1 MADSSGMRAGL
12 KGNVEE
18 ALRLFASEAEWG
30 GLNLAETEFVL
41 EETLKCYGSTFD
53 GEMIRSLFAFYRRY
67 LGMAD
72 VARRQRL
79 LSRMTEFISS
89 GHQPRHVALLCFISA
104 DTDGQ
109 ITSGAALDLAM
120 VTPPDKG
127 DPLTGPKLVAFHG
140 CGGVRAKLG
149 KPGSDDE
156 GDVAAG
162 LLLLGDM
169 RLLPL
174 LEEIWARLTPEG
186 RRRMVQRRS
195 NLVSAVMIEFLLRRL
210 EADKEEEY
218 FGELGAALHNLP
230 AIAAQQPINA
240 VLDIRRNF
248 GLPPGKE
255 PMELLSHEDIPTAFA
270 RFRPRLQALID
281 RESGPIKVLN
291 ATISVWAEAAGWSQ
305 ESEAEDEEEV
315 EEDDGLDD
323 EDDIET
329 FPNVSSEELRDE
341 FLKISSELDPPSEV
355 MAYCNP
361 YDVRD
366 VTPDELAQE
375 FAPQSFFPLLVTGIF
390 NPFGP
395 TVCVYGVQKSGPF
408 SWSIVNF
415 QLNPFSCTKG
425 MIALLDEEKVSF
437 DPGEFDIEE
446 SRKRVSFVS
455 RGRTTPSL
463 DVAHEVITKV
473 VLAESKLLTSFT
485 LCVASARVSKA
496 KSLERMTLVYQS
508 LPKARQDLDDLRD
521 KKKRNDPWARADME
535 EIMKRVANPGPDPL
549 PLSADEAKE
558 LARLVSSLEQ
568 QRIEMTN
575 LQAAW
580 EGATDFSPLTP
591 VMTREQLLKAL
602 VLLAPDMPNLLN
614 HKGPF
619 YPDDLTADVPGGMTK
634 NTSGTTTAA
643 PTAGLAPAKAVERVK
658 DMDSPAGEERTMS
671 PAEKIAAAMA
681 TPPEKKDETTVP
693 KFDGLLGCLGPFTGL
708 ELMLG
713 FWAIVWALICTEWV
727 LALALACFFFL
738 QFLKVMLITSRIAW
752 SRWFAVFNY
761 GWVLAYLVYRIDRH
775 NTYAQPMT
783 GAGLL
788 LVQIMTITAGVM
800 GFIYLSYF
808 RFAKTMREAP
818 EVKN

>member
-1 MADSSGMRAGL
+1 MRAGL

-18 ALRLFASEAEWG
+18 ALRLFASEPEWA

-41 EETLKCYGSTFD
+41 EETLKCYGATFD
-53 GEMIRSLFAFYRRY
+53 GEMIRELFKFYRRY
-67 LGMAD
+67 LGMAS
-72 VARRQRL
+72 VSRRQQL
-79 LSRMTEFISS
+79 LTRITTFISE
-89 GHQPRHVALLCFISA
+89 GHQHRSIALLCFISA

-127 DPLTGPKLVAFHG
+127 DPLTGPKFVAFHG

-186 RRRMVQRRS
+186 RRRMVRRRS
-195 NLVSAVMIEFLLRRL
+195 NLVSALMIEFLLRRL

-230 AIAAQQPINA
+230 AIAAKQPINA

-248 GLPPGKE
+248 GLPSGKE

-291 ATISVWAEAAGWSQ
+291 ATISVWAEAAGWSPPA
-305 ESEAEDEEEV
+305 ETDDEDEG
-315 EEDDGLDD
+315 EEDDDLDD
-323 EDDIET
+323 EDDVET
-329 FPNVSSEELRDE
+329 FPNVSSEELREE
-341 FLKISSELDPPSEV
+341 FLKISSELDPPPEV

-446 SRKRVSFVS
+446 SRKRVSVVS

-496 KSLERMTLVYQS
+496 KSLERMTLVYQA

-535 EIMKRVANPGPDPL
+535 EVMKRVANPGPDPL

-558 LARLVSSLEQ
+558 LARLVLSHEQ

-619 YPDDLTADVPGGMTK
+619 YPDDLTQDVPGGK
-634 NTSGTTTAA
+634 PQKSSVTAPVA
-643 PTAGLAPAKAVERVK
+643 TAGKQPVAEEQKTVESTKGSGMPKYRGVLYLIY
-658 DMDSPAGEERTMS
+658 MLGPIEALLSLVTALWALFC
-671 PAEKIAAAMA
+671 AEWM
-681 TPPEKKDETTVP
+681 
-693 KFDGLLGCLGPFTGL
+693 LLG
-708 ELMLG
+708 
-713 FWAIVWALICTEWV
+713 AIVVFTALN
-727 LALALACFFFL
+727 FL
-738 QFLKVMLITSRIAW
+738 RLGGVSMRDAW
-752 SRWFAVFNY
+752 TRWFAVGLY
-761 GWVLAYLVYRIDRH
+761 GLMLGYVGYRIHLH
-775 NTYAQPMT
+775 NLSGLPS
-783 GAGLL
+783 GASFLL
-788 LVQIMTITAGVM
+788 LDVLVFWFGPMCFLNLIC
-800 GFIYLSYF
+800 FDY
-808 RFAKTMREAP
+808 AKQMREAP
-818 EVKN
+818 DEPA

>member
-1 MADSSGMRAGL
+1 MTDGSGMRASL

-18 ALRLFASEAEWG
+18 ALRFFASEAEWD

-53 GEMIRSLFAFYRRY
+53 GAMILELFKFYRRY

-72 VARRQRL
+72 VGRRQQL
-79 LSRMTEFISS
+79 LTRMTEFLSNGQQHRSI
-89 GHQPRHVALLCFISA
+89 ALLCFISA

-120 VTPPDKG
+120 VMPADKG
-127 DPLTGPKLVAFHG
+127 DPLTGPKFAAFHG

-174 LEEIWARLTPEG
+174 LEEIWERLTPEG
-186 RRRMVQRRS
+186 RRRMVRRRS

-291 ATISVWAEAAGWSQ
+291 ATISVWAAAAGWSP
-305 ESEAEDEEEV
+305 ESEADDADEI
-315 EEDDGLDD
+315 EEDDDLDD
-323 EDDIET
+323 EDDVET
-329 FPNVSSEELRDE
+329 FPNVSSEELREE
-341 FLKISSELDPPSEV
+341 FLKISSELDPPPEV

-366 VTPDELAQE
+366 VTPDELAHE

-425 MIALLDEEKVSF
+425 MIALLDEDKVSF

-496 KSLERMTLVYQS
+496 KSLERMTLVCQA

-535 EIMKRVANPGPDPL
+535 EVMKRVANPGPDPL

-558 LARLVSSLEQ
+558 LARLVLSHEQ

-619 YPDDLTADVPGGMTK
+619 YPDDLTQDVPGGK
-634 NTSGTTTAA
+634 PQKSSVTAPVA
-643 PTAGLAPAKAVERVK
+643 TAGKQPV
-658 DMDSPAGEERTMS
+658 
-671 PAEKIAAAMA
+671 AE
-681 TPPEKKDETTVP
+681 EKKTVESTKGSGMP
-693 KFDGLLGCLGPFTGL
+693 KYRGVLYLIYMLGPIEALLSLVTALWALFCAEWMLLG
-708 ELMLG
+708 
-713 FWAIVWALICTEWV
+713 AIVVFTALN
-727 LALALACFFFL
+727 FL
-738 QFLKVMLITSRIAW
+738 RLGGVSMRDAW
-752 SRWFAVFNY
+752 TRWFAVGLY
-761 GWVLAYLVYRIDRH
+761 GLMLGYVGYRIHLH
-775 NTYAQPMT
+775 NLSGLPS
-783 GAGLL
+783 GAAFLL
-788 LVQIMTITAGVM
+788 LDVLVFWFGPMCFLNLIC
-800 GFIYLSYF
+800 FDY
-808 RFAKTMREAP
+808 AKQMREAP
-818 EVKN
+818 YEPA

>member
-1 MADSSGMRAGL
+1 MRAGL

-18 ALRLFASEAEWG
+18 ALRLFANENEWA
-30 GLNLAETEFVL
+30 GLSLVETEFVL

-53 GEMIRSLFAFYRRY
+53 GAMILELFKFYRRY

-72 VARRQRL
+72 VGRRQQL
-79 LSRMTEFISS
+79 LTRMTEFLSNGQQHRSI
-89 GHQPRHVALLCFISA
+89 ALLCFISA

-120 VTPPDKG
+120 VMPADKG
-127 DPLTGPKLVAFHG
+127 DPLTGPKFAAFHG

-174 LEEIWARLTPEG
+174 LEEIWERLTPEG
-186 RRRMVQRRS
+186 RRRMVLRRS
-195 NLVSAVMIEFLLRRL
+195 NLVSALMIEFLLRRL

-291 ATISVWAEAAGWSQ
+291 ATISVWAEAAGWSP
-305 ESEAEDEEEV
+305 ESEADDADEI
-315 EEDDGLDD
+315 EEDDDLDD
-323 EDDIET
+323 EDDVET
-329 FPNVSSEELRDE
+329 FPNVSSEELREE
-341 FLKISSELDPPSEV
+341 FLKISSELDPPPEV

-366 VTPDELAQE
+366 VTPDELAHE

-425 MIALLDEEKVSF
+425 MIALLDEGKVSF

-496 KSLERMTLVYQS
+496 KSLERMTLVCQA

-535 EIMKRVANPGPDPL
+535 EVMKRVANPGPDPL

-558 LARLVSSLEQ
+558 LARLVLSHEQ

-619 YPDDLTADVPGGMTK
+619 YPDDLTQDVPGGK
-634 NTSGTTTAA
+634 PQKSSGTA
-643 PTAGLAPAKAVERVK
+643 PVATAGKQPV
-658 DMDSPAGEERTMS
+658 
-671 PAEKIAAAMA
+671 AE
-681 TPPEKKDETTVP
+681 EKKTVESTKGSGMP
-693 KFDGLLGCLGPFTGL
+693 KYRGVLYLIYMLGPIEALLSLVTALWALFCAEWMLLG
-708 ELMLG
+708 
-713 FWAIVWALICTEWV
+713 AIVVFTALN
-727 LALALACFFFL
+727 FL
-738 QFLKVMLITSRIAW
+738 RLGGVSMRDAW
-752 SRWFAVFNY
+752 TRWFAVGLY
-761 GWVLAYLVYRIDRH
+761 GLMLGYVGYRIHLH
-775 NTYAQPMT
+775 NLSGLPS
-783 GAGLL
+783 GAAFLL
-788 LVQIMTITAGVM
+788 LDVLVFWFGPMCFLNLIC
-800 GFIYLSYF
+800 FDY
-808 RFAKTMREAP
+808 AKQMREAP
-818 EVKN
+818 DEPA

>member
-1 MADSSGMRAGL
+1 
-12 KGNVEE
+12 
-18 ALRLFASEAEWG
+18 
-30 GLNLAETEFVL
+30 
-41 EETLKCYGSTFD
+41 
-53 GEMIRSLFAFYRRY
+53 
-67 LGMAD
+67 
-72 VARRQRL
+72 
-79 LSRMTEFISS
+79 
-89 GHQPRHVALLCFISA
+89 
-104 DTDGQ
+104 
-109 ITSGAALDLAM
+109 
-120 VTPPDKG
+120 
-127 DPLTGPKLVAFHG
+127 
-140 CGGVRAKLG
+140 
-149 KPGSDDE
+149 
-156 GDVAAG
+156 
-162 LLLLGDM
+162 
-169 RLLPL
+169 
-174 LEEIWARLTPEG
+174 
-186 RRRMVQRRS
+186 VQRRS

-291 ATISVWAEAAGWSQ
+291 ATISVWAAAAGWSP
-305 ESEAEDEEEV
+305 ESEADDADEI
-315 EEDDGLDD
+315 EEDDDLDD
-323 EDDIET
+323 EDDVET
-329 FPNVSSEELRDE
+329 FPNVSSEELREE
-341 FLKISSELDPPSEV
+341 FLKISSELDPPPEV

-366 VTPDELAQE
+366 VTPDELAHE

-425 MIALLDEEKVSF
+425 MIALLDEGKVSF

-496 KSLERMTLVYQS
+496 KSLERMTLVCQA

-535 EIMKRVANPGPDPL
+535 EVMKRVANPGPDPL

-558 LARLVSSLEQ
+558 LARLVLSHEQ

-619 YPDDLTADVPGGMTK
+619 YPDDLTQDVPGGK
-634 NTSGTTTAA
+634 PQKSSVTAPVA
-643 PTAGLAPAKAVERVK
+643 TAGKQPV
-658 DMDSPAGEERTMS
+658 
-671 PAEKIAAAMA
+671 AE
-681 TPPEKKDETTVP
+681 EKKTVESTKGSGMP
-693 KFDGLLGCLGPFTGL
+693 KYRGVLYLIYMLGPIEALLSLVTALWALFCAEWMLLG
-708 ELMLG
+708 
-713 FWAIVWALICTEWV
+713 AIVVFTALN
-727 LALALACFFFL
+727 FL
-738 QFLKVMLITSRIAW
+738 RLGGVSMRDAW
-752 SRWFAVFNY
+752 TRWFAVGLY
-761 GWVLAYLVYRIDRH
+761 GLMLGYVGYRIHLH
-775 NTYAQPMT
+775 NLSGLPS
-783 GAGLL
+783 GAAFLL
-788 LVQIMTITAGVM
+788 LDVLVFWFGPMCFLNLIC
-800 GFIYLSYF
+800 FDY
-808 RFAKTMREAP
+808 AKQMREAP
-818 EVKN
+818 DEPA

>member
-1 MADSSGMRAGL
+1 
-12 KGNVEE
+12 
-18 ALRLFASEAEWG
+18 
-30 GLNLAETEFVL
+30 
-41 EETLKCYGSTFD
+41 
-53 GEMIRSLFAFYRRY
+53 
-67 LGMAD
+67 
-72 VARRQRL
+72 
-79 LSRMTEFISS
+79 
-89 GHQPRHVALLCFISA
+89 
-104 DTDGQ
+104 
-109 ITSGAALDLAM
+109 M
-120 VTPPDKG
+120 VMPADKG
-127 DPLTGPKLVAFHG
+127 DPLTGPKFAAFHG

-174 LEEIWARLTPEG
+174 LEEIWERLTPEG
-186 RRRMVQRRS
+186 RRRMVRRRS

-291 ATISVWAEAAGWSQ
+291 ATISVWAAAAGWSP
-305 ESEAEDEEEV
+305 ESEADDADEI
-315 EEDDGLDD
+315 EEDDDLDD
-323 EDDIET
+323 EDDVET
-329 FPNVSSEELRDE
+329 FPNVSSEELREE
-341 FLKISSELDPPSEV
+341 FLKISSELDPPPEV

-366 VTPDELAQE
+366 VTPDELAHE

-425 MIALLDEEKVSF
+425 MIALLDEGKVSF

-496 KSLERMTLVYQS
+496 KSLERMTLVCQA

-535 EIMKRVANPGPDPL
+535 EVMKRVANPGPDPL

-558 LARLVSSLEQ
+558 LARLVLSHEQ

-619 YPDDLTADVPGGMTK
+619 YPDDLTQDVPGGK
-634 NTSGTTTAA
+634 PQKSSVTAPVA
-643 PTAGLAPAKAVERVK
+643 TAGKQPV
-658 DMDSPAGEERTMS
+658 
-671 PAEKIAAAMA
+671 AE
-681 TPPEKKDETTVP
+681 EKKTVESTKGSGMP
-693 KFDGLLGCLGPFTGL
+693 KYRGVLYLIYMLGPIEALLSLVTALWALFCAEWMLLG
-708 ELMLG
+708 
-713 FWAIVWALICTEWV
+713 AIVVFTALN
-727 LALALACFFFL
+727 FL
-738 QFLKVMLITSRIAW
+738 RLGGVSMRDAW
-752 SRWFAVFNY
+752 TRWFAVGLY
-761 GWVLAYLVYRIDRH
+761 GLMLGYVGYRIHLH
-775 NTYAQPMT
+775 NLSGLPS
-783 GAGLL
+783 GAAFLL
-788 LVQIMTITAGVM
+788 LDVLVFWFGPMCFLNLIC
-800 GFIYLSYF
+800 FDY
-808 RFAKTMREAP
+808 AKQMREAP
-818 EVKN
+818 DEPA

>member
-1 MADSSGMRAGL
+1 
-12 KGNVEE
+12 
-18 ALRLFASEAEWG
+18 
-30 GLNLAETEFVL
+30 
-41 EETLKCYGSTFD
+41 
-53 GEMIRSLFAFYRRY
+53 
-67 LGMAD
+67 
-72 VARRQRL
+72 
-79 LSRMTEFISS
+79 
-89 GHQPRHVALLCFISA
+89 
-104 DTDGQ
+104 
-109 ITSGAALDLAM
+109 
-120 VTPPDKG
+120 
-127 DPLTGPKLVAFHG
+127 
-140 CGGVRAKLG
+140 LG

-174 LEEIWARLTPEG
+174 LEEIWERLTPEG
-186 RRRMVQRRS
+186 RRRMVRRRS
-195 NLVSAVMIEFLLRRL
+195 NLVSALMIEFLLRRL

-230 AIAAQQPINA
+230 ALAAKQPINA

-248 GLPPGKE
+248 GLPAGKE
-255 PMELLSHEDIPTAFA
+255 PMELLGHEDIPTAFA

-291 ATISVWAEAAGWSQ
+291 ATISVWAEAAGWSP
-305 ESEAEDEEEV
+305 ESEADDADEI
-315 EEDDGLDD
+315 EEDDDLDD
-323 EDDIET
+323 EDDVET
-329 FPNVSSEELRDE
+329 FPNVSSEELREE
-341 FLKISSELDPPSEV
+341 FLKISSELDPPPEV

-366 VTPDELAQE
+366 VTPDELAHE

-425 MIALLDEEKVSF
+425 MIALLDEGKVSF

-496 KSLERMTLVYQS
+496 KSLERMTLVCQA

-535 EIMKRVANPGPDPL
+535 EVMKRVANPGPDPL

-558 LARLVSSLEQ
+558 LARLVLSHEQ
-568 QRIEMTN
+568 QRIEMAN
-575 LQAAW
+575 LLAAW
-580 EGATDFSPLTP
+580 EGATGFSPLDP
-591 VMTREQLLKAL
+591 VMTKNQFLEAIVMLTT
-602 VLLAPDMPNLLN
+602 DMPNLVN
-614 HKGPF
+614 HSGPF
-619 YPDDLTADVPGGMTK
+619 HPDDLTRDVPGG
-634 NTSGTTTAA
+634 
-643 PTAGLAPAKAVERVK
+643 
-658 DMDSPAGEERTMS
+658 SPQKSA
-671 PAEKIAAAMA
+671 A
-681 TPPEKKDETTVP
+681 TPPQATAAKQPAAEEKKTVESTKGSGMP
-693 KFDGLLGCLGPFTGL
+693 KYRGVLYLIYMLGPIEALLSLVTALWALFCAEWMLLG
-708 ELMLG
+708 
-713 FWAIVWALICTEWV
+713 AIVVFTALN
-727 LALALACFFFL
+727 FL
-738 QFLKVMLITSRIAW
+738 RLGGVSMRDAW
-752 SRWFAVFNY
+752 TRWFAVGLY
-761 GWVLAYLVYRIDRH
+761 GLMLGYVGYRIHLH
-775 NTYAQPMT
+775 NLSGLPS
-783 GAGLL
+783 GAAFLL
-788 LVQIMTITAGVM
+788 LDVLVFWFGPMCFLNLIC
-800 GFIYLSYF
+800 FDY
-808 RFAKTMREAP
+808 AKQMREAP
-818 EVKN
+818 DEPA

>member
-1 MADSSGMRAGL
+1 MRAGL

-18 ALRLFASEAEWG
+18 ALRLFANENEWA
-30 GLNLAETEFVL
+30 GLSLVETEFVL

-53 GEMIRSLFAFYRRY
+53 GAMILELFKFYRRY

-72 VARRQRL
+72 VGRRQQL
-79 LSRMTEFISS
+79 LTRMTEFLSNGQQHRSI
-89 GHQPRHVALLCFISA
+89 ALLCFISA

-120 VTPPDKG
+120 VMPADKG
-127 DPLTGPKLVAFHG
+127 DPLTGPKFAAFHG

-174 LEEIWARLTPEG
+174 LEEIWERLTPEG
-186 RRRMVQRRS
+186 RRRMVLRRS
-195 NLVSAVMIEFLLRRL
+195 NLVSALMIEFLLRRL

-230 AIAAQQPINA
+230 ALAAKQPINA

-248 GLPPGKE
+248 GLPAGKE
-255 PMELLSHEDIPTAFA
+255 PMELLGHEDIPTAFA

-291 ATISVWAEAAGWSQ
+291 ATISVWAEAAGWSP
-305 ESEAEDEEEV
+305 ESEADDADEI
-315 EEDDGLDD
+315 EEDDDLDD
-323 EDDIET
+323 EDDVET
-329 FPNVSSEELRDE
+329 FPNVSSEELREE
-341 FLKISSELDPPSEV
+341 FLKISSELDPPPEV

-366 VTPDELAQE
+366 VTPDELAHE

-425 MIALLDEEKVSF
+425 MIALLDEGKVSF

-496 KSLERMTLVYQS
+496 KSLERMTLVCQA

-535 EIMKRVANPGPDPL
+535 EVMKRVANPGPDPL

-558 LARLVSSLEQ
+558 LARLVLSHEQ

-619 YPDDLTADVPGGMTK
+619 YPDDLTQDVPGGK
-634 NTSGTTTAA
+634 PQKSSVTAPVA
-643 PTAGLAPAKAVERVK
+643 TAGKQPV
-658 DMDSPAGEERTMS
+658 
-671 PAEKIAAAMA
+671 AE
-681 TPPEKKDETTVP
+681 EKKTVESTKGSGMP
-693 KFDGLLGCLGPFTGL
+693 KYRGVLYLIYMLGPIEALLSLVTALWALFCAEWMLLG
-708 ELMLG
+708 
-713 FWAIVWALICTEWV
+713 AIVVFTALN
-727 LALALACFFFL
+727 FL
-738 QFLKVMLITSRIAW
+738 RLGGVSMRDAW
-752 SRWFAVFNY
+752 TRWFAVGLY
-761 GWVLAYLVYRIDRH
+761 GLMLGYVGYRIHLH
-775 NTYAQPMT
+775 NLSGLPS
-783 GAGLL
+783 GAAFLL
-788 LVQIMTITAGVM
+788 LDVLVFWFGPMCFLNLIC
-800 GFIYLSYF
+800 FDY
-808 RFAKTMREAP
+808 AKQMREAP
-818 EVKN
+818 DEPA

>member
-1 MADSSGMRAGL
+1 
-12 KGNVEE
+12 
-18 ALRLFASEAEWG
+18 
-30 GLNLAETEFVL
+30 
-41 EETLKCYGSTFD
+41 
-53 GEMIRSLFAFYRRY
+53 
-67 LGMAD
+67 
-72 VARRQRL
+72 
-79 LSRMTEFISS
+79 
-89 GHQPRHVALLCFISA
+89 
-104 DTDGQ
+104 
-109 ITSGAALDLAM
+109 M
-120 VTPPDKG
+120 V
-127 DPLTGPKLVAFHG
+127 
-140 CGGVRAKLG
+140 R
-149 KPGSDDE
+149 
-156 GDVAAG
+156 
-162 LLLLGDM
+162 
-169 RLLPL
+169 
-174 LEEIWARLTPEG
+174 
-186 RRRMVQRRS
+186 RRS
-195 NLVSAVMIEFLLRRL
+195 NLVSALMIEFLLRRL

-291 ATISVWAEAAGWSQ
+291 ATISVWAEAAGWSP
-305 ESEAEDEEEV
+305 ESEADDADEI
-315 EEDDGLDD
+315 EEDDDLDD
-323 EDDIET
+323 EDDVET
-329 FPNVSSEELRDE
+329 FPNVSSEELREE
-341 FLKISSELDPPSEV
+341 FLKISSELDPPPEV

-366 VTPDELAQE
+366 VTPDELAHE

-496 KSLERMTLVYQS
+496 KSLERMTLVCQA

-535 EIMKRVANPGPDPL
+535 EVMKRVANPGPDPL

-558 LARLVSSLEQ
+558 LARLVLSHEQ

-619 YPDDLTADVPGGMTK
+619 YPDDLTQDVPGGK
-634 NTSGTTTAA
+634 PQKSSVTAPVA
-643 PTAGLAPAKAVERVK
+643 TAGKQPV
-658 DMDSPAGEERTMS
+658 
-671 PAEKIAAAMA
+671 AE
-681 TPPEKKDETTVP
+681 EKKTVESTKGSGMP
-693 KFDGLLGCLGPFTGL
+693 KYRGVLYLIYMLGPIEALLSLVTALWALFCAEWMLLG
-708 ELMLG
+708 
-713 FWAIVWALICTEWV
+713 AIVVFTALN
-727 LALALACFFFL
+727 FL
-738 QFLKVMLITSRIAW
+738 RLGGVSMRDAW
-752 SRWFAVFNY
+752 TRWFAVGLY
-761 GWVLAYLVYRIDRH
+761 GLMLGYVGYRIHLH
-775 NTYAQPMT
+775 NLSGLPS
-783 GAGLL
+783 GAAFLL
-788 LVQIMTITAGVM
+788 LDVLVFWFGPMCFLNLIC
-800 GFIYLSYF
+800 FDY
-808 RFAKTMREAP
+808 AKQMREAP
-818 EVKN
+818 DEPA

>member
-1 MADSSGMRAGL
+1 MVSMNVSSYIDRRMTDSSGMRAGL

-18 ALRLFASEAEWG
+18 ALRLFASEADWA

-41 EETLKCYGSTFD
+41 EETLKCYGATFD
-53 GEMIRSLFAFYRRY
+53 GEMIRELFKFYRRY
-67 LGMAD
+67 LGMAS
-72 VARRQRL
+72 VSRRQQL
-79 LSRMTEFISS
+79 LTRITTFISE
-89 GHQPRHVALLCFISA
+89 GHQHRHIALLCFISA

-140 CGGVRAKLG
+140 CGGVRAKFG

-291 ATISVWAEAAGWSQ
+291 ATISVWAEAAGWSPPA
-305 ESEAEDEEEV
+305 ETDDEDEG
-315 EEDDGLDD
+315 EEDDDLDD
-323 EDDIET
+323 EDDVET
-329 FPNVSSEELRDE
+329 FPNVSSEELREE
-341 FLKISSELDPPSEV
+341 FLKISSELDPPPEV

-446 SRKRVSFVS
+446 SRKRVSVVS

-496 KSLERMTLVYQS
+496 KSLERMTLVYQA

-535 EIMKRVANPGPDPL
+535 EVMKRVANPGPDPL

-558 LARLVSSLEQ
+558 LARLVLSHEQ

-619 YPDDLTADVPGGMTK
+619 YPDDLTQDVPGGK
-634 NTSGTTTAA
+634 PQKSSVTAPVA
-643 PTAGLAPAKAVERVK
+643 TAGKQPVAEEQKTVESTKGSGMPKYRGVLYLIY
-658 DMDSPAGEERTMS
+658 MLGPIEALLSLVTALWALFC
-671 PAEKIAAAMA
+671 AEWM
-681 TPPEKKDETTVP
+681 
-693 KFDGLLGCLGPFTGL
+693 LLG
-708 ELMLG
+708 
-713 FWAIVWALICTEWV
+713 AIVVFTALN
-727 LALALACFFFL
+727 FL
-738 QFLKVMLITSRIAW
+738 RLGGVSMRDAW
-752 SRWFAVFNY
+752 TRWFAVGLY
-761 GWVLAYLVYRIDRH
+761 GLMLGYVGYRIHLH
-775 NTYAQPMT
+775 NLSGLPS
-783 GAGLL
+783 GAAFLL
-788 LVQIMTITAGVM
+788 LDVLVFWFGPMCFLNLIC
-800 GFIYLSYF
+800 FDY
-808 RFAKTMREAP
+808 AKQMREAP
-818 EVKN
+818 DEPA

>member
-18 ALRLFASEAEWG
+18 ALRLFASEAEWAE
-30 GLNLAETEFVL
+30 LNLAETEFVL
-41 EETLKCYGSTFD
+41 EETLKCYGATFD
-53 GEMIRSLFAFYRRY
+53 GEMIRELFKFYRRY
-67 LGMAD
+67 LGMAS
-72 VARRQRL
+72 VSRRQQL
-79 LSRMTEFISS
+79 LTRITTFISE
-89 GHQPRHVALLCFISA
+89 GHQHRHIALLCFISA

-109 ITSGAALDLAM
+109 IASGAALDLAM

-140 CGGVRAKLG
+140 CGGVRAKFG

-291 ATISVWAEAAGWSQ
+291 ATLSVWAEAAGWSP
-305 ESEAEDEEEV
+305 ESEAEDAEEV
-315 EEDDGLDD
+315 EEEDELDD
-323 EDDIET
+323 EDEYPDIC
-329 FPNVSSEELRDE
+329 SEELHDE
-341 FLKISSELDPPSEV
+341 FEAMSDGDGFADASEDL
-355 MAYCNP
+355 YFWHNP
-361 YDVRD
+361 YKTKELTAEEVEHEFTA
-366 VTPDELAQE
+366 TPV
-375 FAPQSFFPLLVTGIF
+375 FPLLVTGIF

-395 TVCVYGVQKSGPF
+395 TLNVYLVQRDNLDEWTF
-408 SWSIVNF
+408 ALLR
-415 QLNPFSCTKG
+415 LNPFSCTKADLGKLDPQRVRLEPGTLDQGHSPQG
-425 MIALLDEEKVSF
+425 MSLAMTGRLNADLDGIHDYILRIVL
-437 DPGEFDIEE
+437 GR
-446 SRKRVSFVS
+446 SRLQ
-455 RGRTTPSL
+455 G
-463 DVAHEVITKV
+463 
-473 VLAESKLLTSFT
+473 SFT
-485 LCVASARVSKA
+485 LCHSTTAVSPQKTKERVALAYLGTKNGRD
-496 KSLERMTLVYQS
+496 
-508 LPKARQDLDDLRD
+508 DLNDLRD
-521 KKKRNDPWARADME
+521 KKKRTDPWARADMAE
-535 EIMKRVANPGPDPL
+535 AMRRIHEPQAAPAPL
-549 PLSADEAKE
+549 TPAEATE
-558 LARLVSSLEQ
+558 LAGLVLSPAQ
-568 QRIEMTN
+568 QRIEMLN
-575 LQAAW
+575 FLQAW
-580 EGATDFSPLTP
+580 EGSVEHAGITP
-591 VMTREQLLKAL
+591 VLTREQLLQC
-602 VLLAPDMPNLLN
+602 LLYLTPDMPNLVNLRGDF
-614 HKGPF
+614 HG
-619 YPDDLTADVPGGMTK
+619 AGAAQSVP
-634 NTSGTTTAA
+634 A
-643 PTAGLAPAKAVERVK
+643 AGLAPAKAMEQAK
-658 DMDSPAGEERTMS
+658 DKGAPFEEERTMT

-681 TPPEKKDETTVP
+681 TPQEKKDETTYP
-693 KFDGLLGCLGPFTGL
+693 KFDGLLGCLGPLAGL
-708 ELMLG
+708 EVLLG
-713 FWAIVWALICTEWV
+713 FWTIVWALICTEWL

-738 QFLKVMLITSRIAW
+738 QFLKLMLITSRIAW
-752 SRWFAVFNY
+752 SRWFAIINY

-775 NTYAQPMT
+775 NTYVQTMT

-788 LVQIMTITAGVM
+788 LVQVMTVTAGVM

>member
-18 ALRLFASEAEWG
+18 ALRLFANENEWA
-30 GLNLAETEFVL
+30 GLSLVETEFVL

-53 GEMIRSLFAFYRRY
+53 GAMILELFKFYRRY

-72 VARRQRL
+72 VGRRQQL
-79 LSRMTEFISS
+79 LTRMTEFLSNGQQHRSI
-89 GHQPRHVALLCFISA
+89 ALLCFISA

-120 VTPPDKG
+120 VMPADKG
-127 DPLTGPKLVAFHG
+127 DPLTGPKFAAFHG

-174 LEEIWARLTPEG
+174 LEEIWERLTPEG
-186 RRRMVQRRS
+186 RRRMVLRRS
-195 NLVSAVMIEFLLRRL
+195 NLVSALMIEFLLRRL

-230 AIAAQQPINA
+230 ALAAKQPINA

-248 GLPPGKE
+248 GLPAGKE
-255 PMELLSHEDIPTAFA
+255 PMELLGHEDIPTAFA

-291 ATISVWAEAAGWSQ
+291 ATISVWAEAAGWSP
-305 ESEAEDEEEV
+305 ESEADDADEI
-315 EEDDGLDD
+315 EEDDDLDD
-323 EDDIET
+323 EDDVET
-329 FPNVSSEELRDE
+329 FPNVSSEELREE
-341 FLKISSELDPPSEV
+341 FLKISSELDPPPEV

-366 VTPDELAQE
+366 VTPDELAHE

-425 MIALLDEEKVSF
+425 MIALLDEGKVSF

-496 KSLERMTLVYQS
+496 KSLERMTLVCQA

-535 EIMKRVANPGPDPL
+535 EVMKRVANPGPDPL

-558 LARLVSSLEQ
+558 LARLVLSHEQ

-619 YPDDLTADVPGGMTK
+619 YPDDLTQDVPGGK
-634 NTSGTTTAA
+634 PQKSSGTA
-643 PTAGLAPAKAVERVK
+643 PVATAGKQPV
-658 DMDSPAGEERTMS
+658 
-671 PAEKIAAAMA
+671 AE
-681 TPPEKKDETTVP
+681 EKKTVESTKGSGMP
-693 KFDGLLGCLGPFTGL
+693 KYRGVLYLIYMLGPIEALLSLVTALWALFCAEWMLLG
-708 ELMLG
+708 
-713 FWAIVWALICTEWV
+713 AIVVFTALN
-727 LALALACFFFL
+727 FL
-738 QFLKVMLITSRIAW
+738 RLGGVSMRDAW
-752 SRWFAVFNY
+752 TRWFAVGLY
-761 GWVLAYLVYRIDRH
+761 GLMLGYVGYRIHLH
-775 NTYAQPMT
+775 NLSGLPS
-783 GAGLL
+783 GAAFLL
-788 LVQIMTITAGVM
+788 LDVLVFWFGPMCFLNLIC
-800 GFIYLSYF
+800 FDY
-808 RFAKTMREAP
+808 AKQMREAP
-818 EVKN
+818 DEPA